1 MEESQ
6 ELALTQLRKSVE
18 KLSSST
24 EFVSFG
30 RFMSFT
36 VNVSLENEKKICHL
50 IFMSYTKI
58 SSMVFFF
65 VVVSSEKGYEK
76 PTLMRFLVARS
87 MDPDKAAKMFVD
99 WQKWRASM
107 IPPTGFI
114 PESEVKDELEFRK
127 VCLQGP
133 TKSGHPLVLVITSK
147 HFASKDPANFKK
159 FVVYVLDK
167 TIASGNNGKEIGGEK
182 LVAVIDLANITY
194 KNLDA
199 RGLITGFQF
208 LQSYYPERLA
218 KCYILH
224 MPGFFVTVWK
234 FVCRFLEK
242 ATQEKIVIV
251 TDGEE
256 LKKFEEEIG
265 AEALPE
271 EYGGRAKLTAIQD
284 VLLPQSAPVTLT
296 NNNSQTFSIS
306 RLQNLSISHFFFLT
320 TATMATFTHQTP
332 QTHFLSRLPLRATPR
347 HFSARV
353 KMSLQESAPSLAVV
367 GVTGAVGQE
376 FLSVLSDRDFPYSS
390 VKMLAS
396 KRSAGKRV
404 AFDGREYTV
413 EELTAESFDG
423 VDIALF
429 SAGGSIS
436 KEFGPLAAE
445 KGTIVVDN
453 SSAFRMV
460 DGVPLVI
467 PEVNPEAM
475 KGIKVGM
482 GKGALIANPNCSTII
497 CLMAVTPLH
506 RHAKVKRMVVSTY
519 QAASGA
525 GAAAMEELVQQT
537 REVLEGKPP
546 TCNIF
551 GQQYAFN
558 LFSHNAPILDNGYNE
573 EEMKLVKET
582 RKIWVSGLLKVLLCV
597 HFTLIFCSKFWF
609 YACSCRECESSNT
622 AREILKKA
630 PGVYIIDDRASNTFP
645 TPLDVSNKDD
655 VAVGRIRRDVSQDG
669 DFGLDIFV
677 CGDQIRKG
685 AALNAVQIAE
695 MLL

>member
-24 EFVSFG
+24 E
-30 RFMSFT
+30 
-36 VNVSLENEKKICHL
+36 
-50 IFMSYTKI
+50 
-58 SSMVFFF
+58 
-65 VVVSSEKGYEK
+65 GYDK

-87 MDPDKAAKMFVD
+87 MDPVKAAKMFVD

-107 IPPTGFI
+107 VPPTGFI
-114 PESEVKDELEFRK
+114 PESEVQDELEFRK

-159 FVVYVLDK
+159 FVVYALDK
-167 TIASGNNGKEIGGEK
+167 TIASGNNGKEVGGEK

-256 LKKFEEEIG
+256 QRKFEEEIG
-265 AEALPE
+265 ADALPE

-284 VLLPQSAPVTLT
+284 VLLPQAAPPPPKSLY
-296 NNNSQTFSIS
+296 
-306 RLQNLSISHFFFLT
+306 LSVSHFFFLT
-320 TATMATFTHQTP
+320 AATMATFTHQTP
-332 QTHFLSRLPLRATPR
+332 QTHFLSRFPLRAKPR

-390 VKMLAS
+390 IKMLAS

-404 AFDGREYTV
+404 AFDGHEYTV
-413 EELTAESFDG
+413 EELTADSFNG

-506 RHAKVKRMVVSTY
+506 HHAKVKRMVVSTY

-582 RKIWVSGLLKVLLCV
+582 RKIWNDTEVKVTATCIRV
-597 HFTLIFCSKFWF
+597 PVMRAH
-609 YACSCRECESSNT
+609 AESVNLQFENPLDENT

-669 DFGLDIFV
+669 NFGLDIFV